1 MLIMSI
7 KLVKTLYEVVGKP
20 RPLKSAVIKVL
31 LVLNPY
37 KASSLFIIDLKVPL
51 PVVMLTTPKLKSVRL
66 KSCELWVEGE
76 KDTVPEADW

>member
-7 KLVKTLYEVVGKP
+7 KLVKMLYEVVGRP

-31 LVLNPY
+31 LVLDPY
-37 KASSLFIIDLKVPL
+37 KASSLFMMDLKVPL

-66 KSCELWVEGE
+66 NSYELEVNGE
-76 KDTVPEADW
+76 KDTVPKAD

>member
-76 KDTVPEADW
+76 KETVPKADW

>member
-1 MLIMSI
+1 MSI

-76 KDTVPEADW
+76 NDT